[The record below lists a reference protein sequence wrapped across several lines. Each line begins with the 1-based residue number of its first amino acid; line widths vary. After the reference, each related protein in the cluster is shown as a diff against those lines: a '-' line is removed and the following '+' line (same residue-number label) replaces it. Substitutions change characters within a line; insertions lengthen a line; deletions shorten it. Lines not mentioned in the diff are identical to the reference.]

1 MRADSWFIRALIVA
15 SSSACSS
22 PSSNPST
29 TNDSTGGAG
38 GSGGTST
45 LGGSGGGAGDGAS
58 GGTSA
63 GSAGTS
69 AAGSAT
75 GGQAGTGGGNA
86 GAAGTSGSAGASH
99 PDPEVTKDGESQLSN
114 AALSVVSYG
123 GYLNGESFQ
132 QEGILTFGGYQYTAF
147 WNTARH
153 VVLARR
159 ELPDGDWSS
168 LEFADYTNTESDA
181 HNTISLGVAP
191 GDGTLHLAFDH
202 HDSTLHYRKS
212 VSGLVSDPANTA
224 WATTSF
230 SATQSALVGST
241 TIQALTYPRFLTAPT
256 GDKLLM
262 SARLGASGSGDEHL
276 WEYDTSTHAWT
287 SVGRVVDGTSDNINA
302 YLHGLAY
309 TPGGTRLH
317 AAWCWRE
324 SPNASTNHDL
334 AYAYSDDHGRTW
346 KNNAGLTIA
355 TTGTSAI
362 RQGSEGLHVVTIG
375 QNRGLINQ
383 EHLTVDPSGKVHVL
397 LSHLPD
403 DQADDSNFDSA
414 RSKSEYFHYQRA
426 LDGTWTRTSLGL
438 PVVANLRGKLALSSS
453 QNLYAI
459 LPDLR
464 IAGAS
469 ASADYAEWTLLDG
482 SDSGRFFSDPL
493 IDAARL
499 LEEDKLSVVY
509 QEKAS
514 NDLFVLDYTLK

>member
-1 MRADSWFIRALIVA
+1 M
-15 SSSACSS
+15 SS
-22 PSSNPST
+22 
-29 TNDSTGGAG
+29 G
-38 GSGGTST
+38 GSSGT
-45 LGGSGGGAGDGAS
+45 
-58 GGTSA
+58 
-63 GSAGTS
+63 AGTS
-69 AAGSAT
+69 AAGSAA
-75 GGQAGTGGGNA
+75 GGQAGSAAGSA
-86 GAAGTSGSAGASH
+86 GAAGVSGSSGGSA
-99 PDPEVTKDGESQLSN
+99 PDALAVKDGEVQLSD
-114 AALSVVSYG
+114 AALAIVSYG
-123 GYLNGESFQ
+123 GYLNGESHQ
-132 QEGILTFGGYQYTAF
+132 QSGIISIEGYQYTAF

-159 ELPDGDWSS
+159 ELPNGDWSS
-168 LEFADYTNTESDA
+168 LEFTDYTNTESDA

-212 VSGLVSDPANTA
+212 VSGLVSDPSGTA
-224 WATTSF
+224 WSTTSF
-230 SATQSALVGST
+230 SVTQSALVGST

-256 GDKLLM
+256 RDKLLF

-276 WEYDTSTHAWT
+276 WEYDTATHTWK
-287 SVGRVVDGTSDNINA
+287 SLGKYLDGTSNDVNA
-302 YLHGLAY
+302 YLHGIAY

-324 SPNASTNHDL
+324 TPNASTNHDL
-334 AYAYSDDHGRTW
+334 AYAYSDDDGKTW
-346 KNNAGLTIA
+346 KNNAGTTIA
-355 TTGTSAI
+355 TTGTTSVS
-362 RQGSEGLHVVTIG
+362 QSSNGLHVVEIG

-383 EHLTVDPSGKVHVL
+383 EHMTVDSSGRVHVL

-403 DQADDSNFDSA
+403 DEADDSNFDSA
-414 RSKSEYFHYQRA
+414 RSKSEYFHYLRA
-426 LDGTWTRTSLGL
+426 ADGTWTRSSLGL

-469 ASADYAEWTLLDG
+469 VSADYAEWSVLDD

-499 LEEDKLSVVY
+499 FDEDKLSVVY

-514 NDLFVLDYTLK
+514 NDLFVLDYTVE

>member
-1 MRADSWFIRALIVA
+1 M
-15 SSSACSS
+15 SS
-22 PSSNPST
+22 
-29 TNDSTGGAG
+29 G
-38 GSGGTST
+38 GS
-45 LGGSGGGAGDGAS
+45 SGN
-58 GGTSA
+58 
-63 GSAGTS
+63 AGTS

-75 GGQAGTGGGNA
+75 GGQAGAAAGSA
-86 GAAGTSGSAGASH
+86 GAAGVSGSAGTGN
-99 PDPEVTKDGESQLSN
+99 PDAGAVKDGESKLSDD
-114 AALSVVSYG
+114 ALSVVSYG

-132 QEGILTFGGYQYTAF
+132 QDGILTFEGYQYAAF

-168 LEFADYTNTESDA
+168 LEFTDYTNTESDA

-212 VSGLVSDPANTA
+212 VNGLVSDPSGTA
-224 WATTSF
+224 WSTTSF

-241 TIQALTYPRFLTAPT
+241 TIQALTYPRFLTAPA
-256 GDKLLM
+256 GDKLLL

-276 WEYDTSTHAWT
+276 WQYDTATHAWT
-287 SVGRVVDGTSDNINA
+287 SIGKVVDGTSDNINA

-334 AYAYSDDHGRTW
+334 AYAYSDDDGKTW
-346 KNNAGLTIA
+346 KNDAGVTIA
-355 TTGTSAI
+355 TIGTSVI
-362 RQGSEGLHVVTIG
+362 HQGSEGLHVVEIG

-383 EHLTVDPSGKVHVL
+383 EHLTVDSSGQVHVL

-403 DQADDSNFDSA
+403 DAADDSNFDSA
-414 RSKSEYFHYQRA
+414 RSKSEYFHYLRA
-426 LDGTWTRTSLGL
+426 LDGTWTRTSLGS

-464 IAGAS
+464 IVGAS
-469 ASADYAEWTLLDG
+469 ASAGYTEWTVLDD

-514 NDLFVLDYTLK
+514 NDLFVLDYTVE